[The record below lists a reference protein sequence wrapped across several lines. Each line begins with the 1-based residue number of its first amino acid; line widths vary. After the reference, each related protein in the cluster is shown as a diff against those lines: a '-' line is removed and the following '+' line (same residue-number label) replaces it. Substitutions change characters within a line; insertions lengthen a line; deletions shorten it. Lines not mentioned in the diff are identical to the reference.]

1 MLHKVSISSCSE
13 HCPQTLSDDISP
25 TLIPIYPYCTAGK
38 PRTWRTTACHRR
50 TVKSWTVRLIHYM
63 AEPKILLHFTERSP
77 REERAPDSPAS
88 NGVLSN
94 RVSISNWGLQTHC
107 WVVLF
112 HFLLLLPW
120 LMVAV
125 GSLGAHCT
133 EHCLHPR
140 TSSAWEAMLGHI
152 VPGWQVCWAP
162 TMSHLNGPGFMVI
175 QRSLLGFSSPKA
187 CQKKHRRA
195 KQRPQDSPF
204 PGGRQKP
211 KYGIGLGFMPC
222 LLKEIPPHSP
232 LSSLLPLAASFSW
245 CLGTGLHSAP

>member
-112 HFLLLLPW
+112 HFLPLLPW

-125 GSLGAHCT
+125 GSLCAHCT

-187 CQKKHRRA
+187 CQKKPQESKTKTTRLSLSRRQAKTKVWHRFGFYALLIERNSS
-195 KQRPQDSPF
+195 PQP
-204 PGGRQKP
+204 
-211 KYGIGLGFMPC
+211 
-222 LLKEIPPHSP
+222 
-232 LSSLLPLAASFSW
+232 SSFTSSFGSFI
-245 CLGTGLHSAP
+245 